1 MTRRVCLEEQWTGS
15 VSSKAFGERRVSKA
29 TVRSPDANTTAPGTL
44 PIVRYQR
51 TKKLKHKI
59 YYRLTISII
68 VRTASLTENLT
79 SNPMNGIP

>member
-29 TVRSPDANTTAPGTL
+29 TVRSPDANTTAPGTP

-51 TKKLKHKI
+51 TKKHKI